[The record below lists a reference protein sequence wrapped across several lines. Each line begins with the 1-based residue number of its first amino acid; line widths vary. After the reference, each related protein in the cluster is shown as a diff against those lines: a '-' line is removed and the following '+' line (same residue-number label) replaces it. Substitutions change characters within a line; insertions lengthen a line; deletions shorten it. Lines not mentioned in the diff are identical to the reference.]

1 MIPSRTASADSV
13 VPKKGVTCYR
23 ECPSGAL
30 YGPWAGFGVL
40 GDKLKG
46 KSQNE
51 IKNRSIQRDHEEK
64 GDYS

>member
-51 IKNRSIQRDHEEK
+51 IKNRSIQRDHAGERA
-64 GDYS
+64 YN